1 MPIRKELDELRKKG
15 NVTLQDLINFF
26 GREDIQLKLAES
38 LFNWLKVTGYRRVGV
53 AYVKL
58 LKL

>member
-26 GREDIQLKLAES
+26 GREDIQQLSPCLTGLRLRDTVEWA
-38 LFNWLKVTGYRRVGV
+38 WLC
-53 AYVKL
+53 
-58 LKL
+58 